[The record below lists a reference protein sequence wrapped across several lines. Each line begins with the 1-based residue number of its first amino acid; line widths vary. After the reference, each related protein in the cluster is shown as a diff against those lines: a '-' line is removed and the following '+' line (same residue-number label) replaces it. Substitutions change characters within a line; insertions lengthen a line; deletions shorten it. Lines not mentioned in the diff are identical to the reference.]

1 MWQSQSQD
9 PGALSPGWQSVHNRT
24 LLVTSVAA
32 ASSRLGF
39 CPVHPRF
46 AQTCPVPPRMRDTRH
61 SLLLSQFP
69 HLLDVGGVPETPGPS
84 QPPSPGAPGLASPG
98 DSEVEMAAGS
108 LPSGHPLCFFPLSC
122 WALFIGRILP
132 DYTDP
137 PSP

>member
-1 MWQSQSQD
+1 MDPREGSTCPESPCVWQSQSQD
-9 PGALSPGWQSVHNRT
+9 PGVLSPGRLSVHGPM

-69 HLLDVGGVPETPGPS
+69 HLLDVGGVPETLVLPN
-84 QPPSPGAPGLASPG
+84 
-98 DSEVEMAAGS
+98 AA
-108 LPSGHPLCFFPLSC
+108 FP
-122 WALFIGRILP
+122 
-132 DYTDP
+132 
-137 PSP
+137 